1 MRYERIQV
9 RVRTMHLELLTISE
23 NRLLAI
29 ELYTHDMLQTTPN
42 TFVTIFAGARHASTS
57 LATRPSRRVP
67 LRRLALPLV
76 LVSAVSSLAINVRN
90 SRDTLE
96 QLESSHSA
104 QRSVLLDLVDRLEKG
119 NQLSADQIKRDF
131 ERVGIIQRQLQKH
144 ERSIGWK
151 ETIFGRRKTAEELA
165 KEQEE
170 IDQIEECVYSSTAS
184 AHSLIRGSSSY
195 TARR

>member
-1 MRYERIQV
+1 
-9 RVRTMHLELLTISE
+9 
-23 NRLLAI
+23 
-29 ELYTHDMLQTTPN
+29 MLRTTPK
-42 TFVTIFAGARHASTS
+42 TFSPISARVCHASTS
-57 LATRPSRRVP
+57 SATRPSRRVP
-67 LRRLALPLV
+67 LLRLAIPLF

-96 QLESSHSA
+96 QLESSHAA
-104 QRSVLLDLVDRLEKG
+104 QRSVLRDLVDRLEKG
-119 NQLSADQIKRDF
+119 NQLSADQIKREF

-170 IDQIEECVYSSTAS
+170 IDQIEECVCSSTES
-184 AHSLIRGSSSY
+184 AQSLIRGSSSY
-195 TARR
+195 AARR